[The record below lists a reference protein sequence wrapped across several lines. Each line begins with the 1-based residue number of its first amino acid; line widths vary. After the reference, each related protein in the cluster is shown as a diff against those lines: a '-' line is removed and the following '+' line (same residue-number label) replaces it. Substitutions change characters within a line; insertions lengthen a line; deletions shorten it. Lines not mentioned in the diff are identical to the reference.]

1 MKEKSTDFA
10 CNFYIVDFGEF
21 LARKKRPLKAL
32 IEFFHTVFKTPD
44 IYKNQINGHALTGR
58 SAVGYCAGYPTEK
71 LHVF

>member
-10 CNFYIVDFGEF
+10 CNFLVPSTISGEK
-21 LARKKRPLKAL
+21 KKRPLKAL